1 MPSPPRQLCFSAA
14 TSLTLIFRKEYSL
27 DELKQKPAPEG
38 VDPSR
43 LEAYLNEADFQV
55 KRTSFAVFIFTFII
69 CWFVV
74 TRSIRRSV
82 KAFSLSLLC
91 CCSSCCFWHEVSW
104 KVRKEFKG
112 STQESSLVRVL
123 HHWARIDSRLFGL
136 QTTTSRWKLSR
147 LNECTELSD

>member
-1 MPSPPRQLCFSAA
+1 MPSPLRQPCFSHA
-14 TSLTLIFRKEYSL
+14 TSLTLNFRKEYSL

-55 KRTSFAVFIFTFII
+55 KRTSFAVFIFTFIT

-74 TRSIRRSV
+74 RRSIRRSV
-82 KAFSLSLLC
+82 EAFSLSLLC
-91 CCSSCCFWHEVSW
+91 RCCSCCFWHEVSG

-112 STQESSLVRVL
+112 ST
-123 HHWARIDSRLFGL
+123 
-136 QTTTSRWKLSR
+136 
-147 LNECTELSD
+147 

>member
-55 KRTSFAVFIFTFII
+55 KRTSFAIFIFTFIT

-91 CCSSCCFWHEVSW
+91 CCSSCCF
-104 KVRKEFKG
+104 
-112 STQESSLVRVL
+112 
-123 HHWARIDSRLFGL
+123 
-136 QTTTSRWKLSR
+136 
-147 LNECTELSD
+147 

>member
-27 DELKQKPAPEG
+27 NELKQKPAPEG

-43 LEAYLNEADFQV
+43 LEAYRNEADFQV
-55 KRTSFAVFIFTFII
+55 KRTSFAVFIFTFIT

-82 KAFSLSLLC
+82 KAFSVR
-91 CCSSCCFWHEVSW
+91 CSVA
-104 KVRKEFKG
+104 VV
-112 STQESSLVRVL
+112 LVVF
-123 HHWARIDSRLFGL
+123 DMKSRERFAKN
-136 QTTTSRWKLSR
+136 SRAPRRSR
-147 LNECTELSD
+147 A